1 MDFYSMSLTFFKLS
15 DRSACRTFKFL
26 HRHSVLTVQR
36 ACKRIIWRPDEVSNG
51 KPVLT
56 SPCVTSAFLFFS
68 NFTVLYQRLA
78 TASSTFLRYANLF
91 ELLKEKKELFFTT
104 FCKLNL
110 VFHTCYPLQPL
121 ILERTRKKPAV
132 FTIWS
137 TLPSR
142 FPFHS
147 LHDVLLEQFNNYYLS
162 ATCRSTKWWLLDLF

>member
-91 ELLKEKKELFFTT
+91 ELLKEKKRTLFYYILQAEPCVSYLLSFATT
-104 FCKLNL
+104 DS
-110 VFHTCYPLQPL
+110 
-121 ILERTRKKPAV
+121 RTYKKEARGFYHMVNSSFEVPIS
-132 FTIWS
+132 FSSWRLTWTI
-137 TLPSR
+137 
-142 FPFHS
+142 
-147 LHDVLLEQFNNYYLS
+147 
-162 ATCRSTKWWLLDLF
+162 